1 MSFSSK
7 APGVIARL
15 VNDIPQWQVLDAC
28 ACLGNLG
35 AESGLAAV
43 QEVGQTPPHG
53 GFGWAQWTGPRRTD
67 FFAFCTAHGFDPNSD
82 EGNYQMLLSE
92 LKGPYASTVTA
103 VAKAVGLVDKTA
115 AFEQFYERAGVI
127 RMAARDSMAQA
138 ALSAWQAHPLNQ
150 LYAAPAPLSPVHP
163 GVATAAAGGVIAV
176 GVAVSTGWDWHV
188 LVPYAIGL
196 VIALIAVDIIW
207 KKITAKPVPVPAPK
221 PVVTPPKPV
230 AVPVPPAVV
239 K

>member
-15 VNDIPQWQVLDAC
+15 VKDIPQWQVLDAC

-67 FFAFCTAHGFDPNSD
+67 FFNFCTSHNLDPNSD

-92 LKGPYASTVTA
+92 LKGPYASTVAA
-103 VAKAVGLVDKTA
+103 VAAAPDLTAKTA

-127 RMAARDSMAQA
+127 RMQARDNMASA
-138 ALSAWQAHPLNQ
+138 ALAAWQAHPLNQ

-163 GVATAAAGGVIAV
+163 GVATAAAGGVIAIV
-176 GVAVSTGWDWHV
+176 GTVSAGWDWHV

-196 VIALIAVDIIW
+196 VVALIAVDIIW
-207 KKITAKPVPVPAPK
+207 KKITAKPAPVPAPK
-221 PVVTPPKPV
+221 PVVTPAKP
-230 AVPVPPAVV
+230 VPVPPAVV